1 MAKRSVRF
9 VGGVALVVASV
20 FGVHPAGAPI
30 QAQTAGPGPVM
41 LNEMRM
47 TRAAAHEVGAETF
60 TPANWWNTAWR
71 FRVPVTVSANGVQ
84 REDKPAEVALDF
96 TSLLTTLG
104 RSGSLEAN
112 SLRVLEVNGQGDVVD
127 DSVVFQF
134 DEASD
139 FNAAANAEGTLIVL
153 MEGMTAASASR
164 YYHVYFD
171 TTDNGPFTPLAFT
184 PQITVTDNISH
195 EAQSSFKIQTQNATY
210 YYHKQGAG
218 FASLDDTEG
227 KDWIGYHPGGGSA
240 GEYRGIP
247 NLGDWAHPGYPV
259 TGTLGATST
268 LSNTGP
274 LKATLYSITT
284 NGQWSLTWEMYPTYA
299 RMTLLT
305 RPSGG
310 KYWFLYEGTPWD
322 QLNPGRDYY
331 VLSNGIRQ
339 YVLNDETVTLSAD
352 LASPEWIYFGDD
364 LTNRVL
370 FVAHHEDDTQ
380 PDYFRQMQDN
390 MTVFGFGRQDPC
402 CTKYLSAV
410 PAHFTIGFGVSS
422 TITQTLNSAYIN
434 LSVSQGQP
442 EELNR
447 APVLN
452 TIGDKTVEAG
462 STLTFMVS
470 ASDPD
475 GAVPGLSASDLPGTA
490 TFVDHGSGT
499 GTFNWTP
506 TVADVGNHL
515 ITFMAADGAATD
527 SETISI
533 TVTSIPVTGGYE
545 VFLPLIRK

>member
-1 MAKRSVRF
+1 
-9 VGGVALVVASV
+9 
-20 FGVHPAGAPI
+20 
-30 QAQTAGPGPVM
+30 
-41 LNEMRM
+41 
-47 TRAAAHEVGAETF
+47 
-60 TPANWWNTAWR
+60 
-71 FRVPVTVSANGVQ
+71 
-84 REDKPAEVALDF
+84 
-96 TSLLTTLG
+96 
-104 RSGSLEAN
+104 
-112 SLRVLEVNGQGDVVD
+112 
-127 DSVVFQF
+127 
-134 DEASD
+134 
-139 FNAAANAEGTLIVL
+139 
-153 MEGMTAASASR
+153 
-164 YYHVYFD
+164 
-171 TTDNGPFTPLAFT
+171 
-184 PQITVTDNISH
+184 
-195 EAQSSFKIQTQNATY
+195 
-210 YYHKQGAG
+210 
-218 FASLDDTEG
+218 
-227 KDWIGYHPGGGSA
+227 
-240 GEYRGIP
+240 
-247 NLGDWAHPGYPV
+247 
-259 TGTLGATST
+259 
-268 LSNTGP
+268 
-274 LKATLYSITT
+274 
-284 NGQWSLTWEMYPTYA
+284 
-299 RMTLLT
+299 
-305 RPSGG
+305 
-310 KYWFLYEGTPWD
+310 
-322 QLNPGRDYY
+322 LNPGRDYY